1 MKLENYKIIDRRHI
15 YPYPVYLVTPS
26 YSLFLRTYL
35 KIPFNIVIMIF
46 NEGMWNCAID
56 IKEWNKAQERMFKQY
71 KKDPKI
77 IDKFTKKFKKIIK
90 KYLDFTETL
99 VKKDYSKLSNKD
111 LLKLYRRYNQEYAKS
126 FIYGECPASTLKWFL
141 EEELKG
147 KLLEIIKDEK
157 KVNEI
162 FSLLIMPSRDT
173 FLTREEKDLLKI
185 ALAKN
190 KEELKKHTQKY
201 NWISV
206 DYNGKPL
213 TVKDFEK
220 NLKKIHNPKQRLKE
234 LKDNNKKIKQEQL
247 KIKKKY
253 KIDNETFGLCTA
265 AQKCVYLMDLK
276 REEYS
281 KAHYHVQFLMKEI
294 GKRLGLSLRQADYLT
309 PKEVEKGLLKNI
321 KFNKKILD
329 KRYKKSVYI
338 GDEYSFAV
346 ADKKQEAAI
355 RKSLEKK
362 AGKIKELKGICG
374 NPGKA
379 KAKARVILKTKD
391 FPKFKKGEILVASF
405 TTPDFIVVM
414 KKAAGIVTDFGGIT
428 SHAAIV
434 SRELKV
440 PCVVNTEQATKLIKT
455 GDLIEIDADNGIVK
469 KIK

>member
-1 MKLENYKIIDRRHI
+1 MNLKNYKIIDRRHI

-35 KIPFNIVIMIF
+35 KIPFNRVIMIF
-46 NEGMWNCAID
+46 NNGMWNCAID
-56 IKEWNKAQERMFKQY
+56 LKEWGKSQEGMFRMY

-77 IDKFTKKFKKIIK
+77 IDKFTKKFKKTIK
-90 KYLDFTETL
+90 KYLNFTKTL
-99 VKKDYSKLSNKD
+99 VKKDFSKLSNKD
-111 LLKLYRRYNQEYAKS
+111 LLKLYKKYNQEYVKS
-126 FIYGECPASTLKWFL
+126 FIYGECPAQALKWFL

-162 FSLLIMPSRDT
+162 FSLLIMPSKDT
-173 FLTREEKDLLKI
+173 FITKEEKDLLKI
-185 ALAKN
+185 VLSKN
-190 KEELKKHTQKY
+190 VKEKLKKHTQKY

-206 DYNGKPL
+206 DYNEKPM
-213 TVKDFEK
+213 TIKDFEN
-220 NLKKIHNPKQRLKE
+220 NLRKIKNPKQRLKE
-234 LKDNNKKIKQEQL
+234 LKNRKIKQEQL
-247 KIKKKY
+247 KTKKKH
-253 KIDNETFGLCTA
+253 KIDNETFKLCIA

-309 PKEVEKGLLKNI
+309 IKEVEKGLAKNI
-321 KFNKKILD
+321 KFNKKNLD

-338 GDEYSFAV
+338 GDEYSFVV

-355 RKSLEKK
+355 RKNLEKK
-362 AGKIKELKGICG
+362 IGKIKELKGICG
-374 NPGKA
+374 NPGKVR
-379 KAKARVILKTKD
+379 AKARVILKTKD
-391 FPKFKKGEILVASF
+391 FPKFKKGEILVTAF

-414 KKAAGIVTDFGGIT
+414 KKASGFVTDFGGIT

-440 PCVVNTEQATKLIKT
+440 PCIVGTEQATKTIKT
-455 GDLIEIDADNGIVK
+455 GDLIEIDAKNGVVK
-469 KIK
+469 KVK

>member
-1 MKLENYKIIDRRHI
+1 MNLKNYKIIDRRHI

-26 YSLFLRTYL
+26 YSFFLRKYL
-35 KIPFNIVIMIF
+35 NISFNKVLMIF
-46 NEGMWNCAID
+46 DNGMWNCVINV
-56 IKEWNKAQERMFKQY
+56 KEWSKAQERMFKLY

-77 IDKFTKKFKKIIK
+77 IDKFTKKFKKAIK
-90 KYLDFTETL
+90 KYLNFTKTL
-99 VKKDYSKLSNKD
+99 VKKDYSKLTNKD
-111 LLKLYRRYNQEYAKS
+111 LLKLYKKYNKEYVES
-126 FIYGECPASTLKWFL
+126 FIYGECPAQVLKWFL

-162 FSLLIMPSRDT
+162 FSLLIMPSKDT

-190 KEELKKHTQKY
+190 KGELKNHAEKY

-213 TVKDFEK
+213 TVKDFK
-220 NLKKIHNPKQRLKE
+220 NNLRKIKNPEQRLKE
-234 LKDNNKKIKQEQL
+234 LKGNNRKIKQEQL
-247 KIKKKY
+247 KIKKRY
-253 KIDNETFGLCTA
+253 KIDNETFKLCIT

-309 PKEVEKGLLKNI
+309 IKEVEKGLVKNI
-321 KFNKKILD
+321 KFDKKILD

-338 GDEYSFAV
+338 GDEHNFV
-346 ADKKQEAAI
+346 IADKKQEAAV
-355 RKSLEKK
+355 RKAVEKK
-362 AGKIKELKGICG
+362 PEKIKELKGICG
-374 NPGKA
+374 NPGKI

-405 TTPDFIVVM
+405 TTPDFVVVM
-414 KKAAGIVTDFGGIT
+414 KKASGLVTDFGGIT

-440 PCVVNTEQATKLIKT
+440 PCIVGTEQATKLIKT
-455 GDLIEIDADNGIVK
+455 GDLIEIDAENGIVK
-469 KIK
+469 KV